1 MRRMLTAAVVGF
13 LCIACGGDAIDSYED
28 GMEAQAEIM
37 EEMVDVLEAVKD
49 QASAEKA
56 ASEIEALGTR
66 MADVIA
72 QVKTLPPPS
81 REQMQEIAEKYGADG
96 REFQSKAAA
105 QMMKLAE
112 YPALSEAW
120 MRVMS
125 NMQ

>member
-1 MRRMLTAAVVGF
+1 MRRVLTAVIVSV
-13 LCIACGGDAIDSYED
+13 LCASCGGGIGSYED
-28 GMEAQAEIM
+28 AMEAQAGIM
-37 EEMVDVLEAVKD
+37 EDMVDVLEGVKD

-66 MADVIA
+66 MADVVA
-72 QVKTLPPPS
+72 QVKKLPPPT

-96 REFQSKAAA
+96 REFQTKAAA

-120 MRVMS
+120 ENVMA